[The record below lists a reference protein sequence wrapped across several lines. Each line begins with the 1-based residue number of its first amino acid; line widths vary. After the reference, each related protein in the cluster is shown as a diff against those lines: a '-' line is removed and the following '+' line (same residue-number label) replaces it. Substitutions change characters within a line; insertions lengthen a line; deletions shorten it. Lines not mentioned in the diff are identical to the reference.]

1 VYQGFGI
8 SAQGLCLEHGIARME
23 ANNRQISPQTRDS
36 GPFSDHWRRRTIEA
50 FGGVVPESEL
60 G

>member
-1 VYQGFGI
+1 
-8 SAQGLCLEHGIARME
+8 ME
-23 ANNRQISPQTRDS
+23 ANNRQVSPQTRDS

-50 FGGVVPESEL
+50 FGGIVPESEL